1 MRIRGVLAAVAA
13 LLAVTAAA
21 TPATAQTTTDGSGI
35 PAGVNDWSCQPSAE
49 HPTPVV
55 LVHGLGGAAATN
67 WAYLGP
73 QLVAEGY
80 CVFALTYGR
89 PPALPPITGGF
100 APMEESAPE
109 LAAFVDEVLAAT
121 GTDRVDL
128 VGHSEGTVMPQYY
141 LKFLGGADK
150 VQRYV
155 AIAPLYD
162 GTTLQNTSELLDRL
176 AEELPIVGD
185 IPDELCGSCR
195 QFFKGS
201 EFMTKLNE
209 DGAAVPGI
217 EYTTIMTKYDQLVTP
232 YTSGYLDAPNAT
244 NIVLQDVCPQDFSEH
259 VAVAFNP
266 NVARMVLNAL
276 DPADAQPVQC

>member
-1 MRIRGVLAAVAA
+1 MRIRGVLAALTA

-21 TPATAQTTTDGSGI
+21 TPATAQPDAAAAPS
-35 PAGVNDWSCQPSAE
+35 GVNDWSCQPSAE

-55 LVHGLGGAAATN
+55 LVHGLGGAATTN
-67 WAYLGP
+67 WAYLGSVLAG
-73 QLVAEGY
+73 QGY
-80 CVFALTYGR
+80 CAFALTYG
-89 PPALPPITGGF
+89 LPPGVPPLTGGF

-109 LAAFVDEVLAAT
+109 LAGFVDRVLAAT
-121 GTDRVDL
+121 GAEKGDL

-141 LKFLGGADK
+141 LKFLGGAEK

-155 AIAPLYD
+155 AITPLYD

-176 AEELPIVGD
+176 AEELPVVGQV
-185 IPDELCGSCR
+185 PDELCGSCR
-195 QFFKGS
+195 QLFKDS
-201 EFMTKLNE
+201 EFMAKLNA

-232 YTSGYLDAPNAT
+232 YTSGHLDAPNAT

-266 NVARMVLNAL
+266 HVGRMVLNAL
-276 DPADAQPVQC
+276 DPAGAQPVRC

>member
-1 MRIRGVLAAVAA
+1 MRIRGVLAGLAA
-13 LLAVTAAA
+13 LLAVTA
-21 TPATAQTTTDGSGI
+21 TPAAAA
-35 PAGVNDWSCQPSAE
+35 PANVEPAPPGVNDWSCQPSE
-49 HPTPVV
+49 QHPTPVV
-55 LVHGLGGAAATN
+55 LVHGLGGSAPTN

-73 QLVAEGY
+73 KLVDEGY

-89 PPALPPITGGF
+89 PPLVPPLTGGF
-100 APMEESAPE
+100 SPMEESAPE

-121 GTDRVDL
+121 GAEKVDL

-141 LKFLGGADK
+141 LKFLGGADE

-155 AIAPLYD
+155 AITPLYD
-162 GTTLQNTSELLDRL
+162 GTTLQNTTELLDRI
-176 AEELPIVGD
+176 AEEIPVVGQ
-185 IPDELCGSCR
+185 IPDELCGACR

-201 EFMTKLNE
+201 DFMQKLNE
-209 DGAAVPGI
+209 GGAAVPGV

-244 NIVLQDVCPQDFSEH
+244 NTVLQDVCPNDYSEH

-266 NVARMVLNAL
+266 HVADLVLNAL
-276 DPADAQPVQC
+276 DPANARPVRC